1 MCTVSW
7 IHQGSGY
14 QLLCNRD
21 EKRTRGPASTP
32 RLLTRDNVRFV
43 APIDGDFGGTWVA
56 VNEFGLSLVLLN
68 RAPSSAAKLSRGL
81 LPMNLIPSPTLSEI
95 AEHITTTDLSD
106 FAAFTLAAFQPS
118 LPAALFHWD
127 GRKLTADLGGDQHV
141 PLVSSSFDPERVE
154 WERRAEFGRL
164 RDWCGGIRV
173 GNLLAFHASH
183 QPERGPYSP
192 CMHREDAETVSF
204 TWVTVNAAEV
214 SLYYAPGAPC
224 CSLAGESRTLP
235 LRKEPPAALR
245 NGTIPACRSLMH
257 R

>member
-21 EKRTRGPASTP
+21 ERRIRRPASAP
-32 RLLTRDNVRFV
+32 QLLTRNNVRFV

-81 LPMNLIPSPTLSEI
+81 LLMKLIPAHTLTELG
-95 AEHITTTDLSD
+95 EDVWRTDLSH
-106 FAAFTLAAFQPS
+106 FAPFTLAAFQPG
-118 LPAALFHWD
+118 LPARVFDWN
-127 GRKLTADLGGDQHV
+127 GRNLTVMSDADDLM

-154 WERRAEFGRL
+154 LERRAEFLRL
-164 RDWCGGIRV
+164 SHRSAGLRV
-173 GNLLAFHASH
+173 GTLLAFHTSH

-204 TWVTVNAAEV
+204 TWVTVTATEA
-214 SLYYAPGAPC
+214 SLYYAAGSPC
-224 CSLAGESRTLP
+224 CSLAGESRTLSFTSG
-235 LRKEPPAALR
+235 LPAAPD
-245 NGTIPACRSLMH
+245 NGTISAWRSPACT
-257 R
+257 